1 MKRLTYMSNNDVRI
15 KTNSVEEL
23 ARKLA
28 EQEDLEEQGLLLR
41 LYRKVEDCNQTEISM
56 LIEQIIK
63 AIYNSAIDDFV
74 RFVSDMPTV
83 ETEDGEIRPMWLEEM
98 AEQLKKDNK

>member
-28 EQEDLEEQGLLLR
+28 EYEDLEERGLLLR
-41 LYRKVEDCNQTEISM
+41 LYHKVEDCNKTEISM

-63 AIYNSAIDDFV
+63 AIYNSAINDFV
-74 RFVSDMPTV
+74 RFVNDMPLV
-83 ETEDGEIRPMWLEEM
+83 ETEDGDIRPMSLEEM
-98 AEQLKKDNK
+98 AEQLKER